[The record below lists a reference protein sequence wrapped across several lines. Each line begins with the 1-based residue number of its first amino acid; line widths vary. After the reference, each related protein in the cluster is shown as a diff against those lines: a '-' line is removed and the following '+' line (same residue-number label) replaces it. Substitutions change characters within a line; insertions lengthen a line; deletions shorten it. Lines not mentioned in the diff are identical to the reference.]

1 MRELL
6 LIILLSLLFN
16 ACGLKEDYVLFS
28 KSETVKNLI
37 SSTLHKNIKFE
48 YKILPHDR
56 ISLMVYQHPD
66 LSTTIPTMATQ
77 DKGILVDSEGVV
89 SLALLED
96 VKISGLTQKE
106 AAKKIEVGY
115 DEFLNYAKVQ

>member
-1 MRELL
+1 
-6 LIILLSLLFN
+6 
-16 ACGLKEDYVLFS
+16 
-28 KSETVKNLI
+28 
-37 SSTLHKNIKFE
+37 
-48 YKILPHDR
+48 
-56 ISLMVYQHPD
+56 MVYQHPD

-115 DEFLNYAKVQ
+115 DEFLNYAKVKPKKALIVIVSFISILVLMIFISFFREFLKGTKEKGA